1 MKTNVKRFF
10 KILIPVVG
18 VGVVS
23 CGIVF
28 VSGCLVQ
35 TPLVSL
41 GGSTAVLPL
50 INALSPYID
59 FIDVVTSAGGSGVGI
74 SSIIDGTKEIG
85 IASTHPDILS
95 LGLDNTKYQIWDEK
109 RVKTVTI
116 AWDGIVLVYKP
127 SSNSANANVIIN
139 EENLAKIY
147 HAFSGDKQFKL
158 GDLLNNNDETII
170 VPYARNGGSSVSGT
184 TEAFF
189 KDSHLNY
196 KDSPYWK
203 SLVQNNQVDN
213 ITNAITNGGYGPN
226 VIQTAE
232 SNSQAWNVAKN
243 GPEGSFVYLSTGF
256 VINNIEE
263 IQKYGFKVALY
274 GKQGISPLK
283 PGVIANTYNWYRP
296 LNLMYSMT
304 HVKNIPEI
312 PRMIAWIL
320 FNEQA
325 KQIIN
330 NEGYV
335 PLSEASLQSMGWNGN
350 LNDMSFL
357 INDSDSPEGT
367 YDVKLGYS
375 GAK

>member
-1 MKTNVKRFF
+1 MKTNVKKFF
-10 KILIPVVG
+10 KILMPVVG

-85 IASTHPDILS
+85 IASTTPDILT
-95 LGLDNTKYQIWDEK
+95 LGSDNTKYQIWDEK

-243 GPEGSFVYLSTGF
+243 GPEGSFVYLSAGF

-274 GKQGISPLK
+274 SNQEISPLE
-283 PGVIANTYNWYRP
+283 PGAIASTYNWYRP

-304 HVKNIPEI
+304 YVKNIPEI
-312 PRMIAWIL
+312 PKMIAWIL

-335 PLSEASLQSMGWNGN
+335 PLSETSLKSMGWNGN

-357 INDSDSPEGT
+357 TNDSPEGT

>member
-1 MKTNVKRFF
+1 MKTNVKKFF
-10 KILIPVVG
+10 KILMPVVG

-95 LGLDNTKYQIWDEK
+95 LGLDNAKYKIWDEK

-116 AWDGIVLVYKP
+116 AWDGIALVYKP
-127 SSNSANANVIIN
+127 SPASANANVIIN

-184 TEAFF
+184 TDAFF

-196 KDSPYWK
+196 KDSEYWK
-203 SLVQNNQVDN
+203 SLGQNQVDN
-213 ITNAITNGGYGPN
+213 ITNAITNGGYGSN
-226 VIQTAE
+226 IIQTAE
-232 SNSQAWNVAKN
+232 SNSQAWSVAKN
-243 GPEGSFVYLSTGF
+243 GPEGSFVYLSVGF

-274 GKQGISPLK
+274 GEQGISPLE

-304 HVKNIPEI
+304 YVKNIPEI
-312 PRMIAWIL
+312 PKMIAWIL

-335 PLSEASLQSMGWNGN
+335 PLSETSLKSMGWNGN

>member
-85 IASTHPDILS
+85 IASTTPDILT
-95 LGLDNTKYQIWDEK
+95 LGSDNTKYQIWDEK

-203 SLVQNNQVDN
+203 SLEAQNKVDK
-213 ITNAITNGGYGPN
+213 ITNAITNGGYGPD

-243 GPEGSFVYLSTGF
+243 GPEGSFVYLSAGF

-274 GKQGISPLK
+274 GEQGISPLE
-283 PGVIANTYNWYRP
+283 PGAIASTYNWYRP

-304 HVKNIPEI
+304 YVKNIPEI

-320 FNEQA
+320 FDEQA
-325 KQIIN
+325 KKIIN
-330 NEGYV
+330 DEGYV
-335 PLSEASLQSMGWNGN
+335 PLSEASLQSMGWNGD